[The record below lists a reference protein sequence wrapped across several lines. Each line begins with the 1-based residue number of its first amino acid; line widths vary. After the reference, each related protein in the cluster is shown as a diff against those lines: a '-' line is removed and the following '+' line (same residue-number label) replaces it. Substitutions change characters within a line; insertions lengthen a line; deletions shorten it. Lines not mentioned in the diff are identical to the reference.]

1 MKTEQTNFWE
11 SDFGKEY
18 TDRNTFTHEGLNNY
32 YLTNY
37 GITKDK
43 LNEEFLGTLDKTIR
57 ILEVGCNI
65 GMQLNALQKMG
76 FTNLTGIELQ
86 AYAVEKAKQLT
97 KGINIIQGSGFE
109 IGFEDN
115 SFDLVYTHGVLIHI
129 NPKDLPKIM
138 SEMIRVSSKYI
149 WGFEYYNDEIKQIPY
164 RGHDGFMWK
173 GDYCGLF
180 QDQNANLKIVKKDLY
195 PYITEQNKGNTDCM
209 YLLSK

>member
-11 SDFGKEY
+11 GNFGKEY
-18 TDRNTFTHEGLNNY
+18 TDRNTFDHNGLNGY

-37 GITKDK
+37 GVSKDEMNK
-43 LNEEFLGTLDKTIR
+43 EFLGTLDKNAK

-76 FTNLTGIELQ
+76 FTNLHGIELQ

-97 KGINIIQGSGFE
+97 SGINIIQGSGFE
-109 IGFEDN
+109 IPFDAN

-129 NPKDLPKIM
+129 NPNDLSRIM
-138 SEMIRVSSKYI
+138 GEMNRVSSKYI
-149 WGFEYYNDEIKQIPY
+149 WGFEYYNDDVKQIPY

-173 GDYCGLF
+173 ADYCSMF
-180 QDQNANLKIVKKDLY
+180 QKINPALKVVKKKMY
-195 PYITEQNKGNTDCM
+195 PYITESNKANKDCM

>member
-11 SDFGKEY
+11 GEFGKEY
-18 TDRNTFTHEGLNNY
+18 TDRNTFNHDGLNNY

-37 GITKDK
+37 GVSKDEMNK
-43 LNEEFLGTLDKTIR
+43 EFLGGLDRNIK

-76 FTNLTGIELQ
+76 FTNLSAIDLQ
-86 AYAVEKAKQLT
+86 EYAVKKALELT
-97 KGINIIQGSGFE
+97 NGIHIIQGSGFE
-109 IGFEDN
+109 IPFGDN

-129 NPKDLPKIM
+129 SPSDLSKIM
-138 SEMIRVSSKYI
+138 GEMNRVSSKYI
-149 WGFEYYNDEIKQIPY
+149 WGFEYYNDEIKQINY

-173 GDYCGLF
+173 GDYSGLF
-180 QDQNANLKIVKKDLY
+180 QKQTPTLKIVKKNLY

>member
-11 SDFGKEY
+11 GEFGKEY
-18 TDRNTFTHEGLNNY
+18 TDRNTFDQAGLNNY

-37 GITKDK
+37 GVSKDK
-43 LNEEFLGTLDKTIR
+43 MNEEFLGTLDKNIK

-65 GMQLNALQKMG
+65 GMQLNALQRMG
-76 FTNLTGIELQ
+76 FTNLHGIELQ
-86 AYAVEKAKQLT
+86 AYAVEKAKEVT

-109 IGFEDN
+109 IPFEAG

-129 NPKDLPKIM
+129 NPNDLSKIM
-138 SEMIRVSSKYI
+138 GEMNRVSSKYI
-149 WGFEYYNDEIKQIPY
+149 WGFEYFNEETKQIPY

-173 GDYCGLF
+173 SDYCSLF
-180 QDQNANLKIVKKDLY
+180 QKVNSALKVVKKNMY
-195 PYITEQNKGNTDCM
+195 PYITESNKGNTDCM